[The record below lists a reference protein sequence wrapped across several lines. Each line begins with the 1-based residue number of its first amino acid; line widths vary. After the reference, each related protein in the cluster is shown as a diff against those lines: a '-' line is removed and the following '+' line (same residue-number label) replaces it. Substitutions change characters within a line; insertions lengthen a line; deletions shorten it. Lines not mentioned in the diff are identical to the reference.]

1 MGNGRHRSTSGH
13 LHARDTEL
21 AGSTVSVVASG
32 ARTPFPGR
40 AR

>member
-13 LHARDTEL
+13 IHARDTEL
-21 AGSTVSVVASG
+21 ADSTVSAVASG
-32 ARTPFPGR
+32 ARTSFAGR